1 MTDEPKPLSPRR
13 VSRPVHVGDVQ
24 VGGDAPVVVQTMTN
38 TDTAD
43 AKATI
48 EQIARLADDGAEI
61 VRIAVPDKRAAE
73 AVPDIVKA
81 TPVPL
86 IADIHYDHR
95 LALAAIAGGIHGLR
109 LNPGNIRDEGKVR
122 EVVTA
127 AKARGISI
135 RIGVNEGSLPPIP
148 ALKDGELPPSKER
161 RMVDAGLWE
170 IGVLEDMGF
179 EDIKI
184 SLKAFDVPTMLAAY
198 REMATRVPYPLHL
211 GVTEAG
217 TPGAGTVRSAIG
229 IGILLSEGIGDTIR
243 VSLAADPAEELPV
256 CWDILKSLNIRF
268 RGPTIVACPTCGR
281 IEVDLIPLA
290 NKVEETFKT
299 IGKPITVAVMG
310 CVVNGPGESRDA
322 DIGLAAGKGRGA
334 IFRKGEV
341 VRTVSEDQFMT
352 ALLQE
357 GAKVIEERYG
367 ETIDL
372 AALGA
377 EPAAEDDALISLT
390 PVEASP
396 TLPGRA
402 ARRG

>member
-1 MTDEPKPLSPRR
+1 
-13 VSRPVHVGDVQ
+13 
-24 VGGDAPVVVQTMTN
+24 
-38 TDTAD
+38 
-43 AKATI
+43 
-48 EQIARLADDGAEI
+48 
-61 VRIAVPDKRAAE
+61 
-73 AVPDIVKA
+73 
-81 TPVPL
+81 
-86 IADIHYDHR
+86 
-95 LALAAIAGGIHGLR
+95 
-109 LNPGNIRDEGKVR
+109 
-122 EVVTA
+122 
-127 AKARGISI
+127 
-135 RIGVNEGSLPPIP
+135 
-148 ALKDGELPPSKER
+148 
-161 RMVDAGLWE
+161 MVDAGLWE
-170 IGVLEDMGF
+170 ISILEEMGF

-184 SLKAFDVPTMLAAY
+184 SLKAFDVPTMVQAY

-217 TPGAGTVRSAIG
+217 TPGAGSVRSAVG
-229 IGILLSEGIGDTIR
+229 IGLLLAEGIGDTIR
-243 VSLAADPAEELPV
+243 VSLAADPEEELPV

-290 NKVEETFKT
+290 NQVEETFKS

-377 EPAAEDDALISLT
+377 AEPAGDDPLIALT
-390 PVEASP
+390 PVEASAK
-396 TLPGRA
+396 LPGRA